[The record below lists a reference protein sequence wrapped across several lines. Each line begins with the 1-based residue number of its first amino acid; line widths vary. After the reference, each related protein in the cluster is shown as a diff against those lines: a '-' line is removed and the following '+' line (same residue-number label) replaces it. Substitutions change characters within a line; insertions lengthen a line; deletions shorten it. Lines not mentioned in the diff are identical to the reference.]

1 MYIKRALQPTVD
13 NHMFSG
19 KAIVILGARQVG
31 KSTMLESIVRH
42 LDETSVMLNC
52 DDPDTREMLTDIT
65 SLNLKL
71 LIGDAKVIMIDEAQ
85 RVENIGIVL
94 KRIVDQYRDVK
105 LLVSGSSSLQL
116 RTSINKPLT
125 GRKYEYIMYPIATSE
140 LYKTLGLLPTQ
151 QLLNTRL
158 IFGSYPDIITHINEA
173 KELLKILT
181 DSYLYKDILEM
192 GDIRKPVV
200 LKKLLIALA
209 LKTGSEVS
217 YNEVAQT
224 IGSDPKT
231 VEKYIDLLEKSFVI
245 YILTGLSRNLR
256 NELKK
261 SKKIYFY
268 DNGIRNAILQ
278 NFAPV
283 ELRNDMGALW
293 KNFFITE
300 RMKFNA
306 YNNRFVNYYFWR
318 TTSKQEI
325 DLIEETDGKFYIFE
339 MKWNPSKSN
348 VALPESFIEAYKPV
362 ETNVVTPENYLNFLL

>member
-1 MYIKRALQPTVD
+1 M
-13 NHMFSG
+13 
-19 KAIVILGARQVG
+19 
-31 KSTMLESIVRH
+31 
-42 LDETSVMLNC
+42 
-52 DDPDTREMLTDIT
+52 
-65 SLNLKL
+65 
-71 LIGDAKVIMIDEAQ
+71 
-85 RVENIGIVL
+85 
-94 KRIVDQYRDVK
+94 
-105 LLVSGSSSLQL
+105 
-116 RTSINKPLT
+116 
-125 GRKYEYIMYPIATSE
+125 
-140 LYKTLGLLPTQ
+140 KT
-151 QLLNTRL
+151 
-158 IFGSYPDIITHINEA
+158 
-173 KELLKILT
+173 LT

-283 ELRNDMGALW
+283 ELRNNMGALW
-293 KNFFITE
+293 ENFFITE